1 MNKAIIGGTGVY
13 NMAKDVTEKI
23 VKTKYGDVTV
33 DIAKINDEEIVFLQ
47 RHGKGHAT
55 PPHLVNYRANIQ
67 ALKDLGIEYIYAT
80 VTVGS
85 CNKDIKVGDV
95 VVVNDFIDYTK
106 NRINTFYDGNEN
118 GVAHTDMSNPYCEN
132 LREKFIETANK
143 LDVKIRDKGVY
154 VCTEGPR
161 FETAKEIEIYS
172 KQGGDLVGMT
182 NVPEVVLAKEL
193 NLCYSAVGL
202 VSNMCTGIESS
213 NLAKDDI
220 SGNIKKAKENVIKIF
235 LDVFKTN
242 MTKDNCNCENAVLK
256 L

>member
-13 NMAKDVTEKI
+13 NMAKDVTEKL

-47 RHGKGHAT
+47 RHGKGHST

-67 ALKDLGIEYIYAT
+67 ALKDLGIEYVYAT

-95 VVVNDFIDYTK
+95 VVVSDFIDYTK

-132 LREKFIETANK
+132 LREKFIETAEK
-143 LDVKIRDKGVY
+143 LHMKIRDKGVY

-172 KQGGDLVGMT
+172 NQGGDLVGMT

-193 NLCYSAVGL
+193 NLCYSAIGL

-213 NLAKDDI
+213 NLAEDDI
-220 SGNIKKAKENVIKIF
+220 SGNIKKAKENVIQIF

-242 MTKDNCNCENAVLK
+242 LTKENCNCENAVLK